1 MGKEHSLD
9 VSSFDHLAKQLGGA
23 LTRRNGVKAILATI
37 ATTLG
42 VKATAA
48 RITIPPT
55 CRNAGSACAV
65 DDDCCSGRCIAK
77 SDGKSRCARTTSN
90 RGKREHRGP
99 SPVPTATGVPGW
111 HEVATIGSLGSG
123 KGQFDSPRGI
133 ALSPDELELYVVDTV
148 NDRISVWT
156 RPNANASWTADQTF
170 GNGAGSAQ
178 NQFETPLGI
187 SMADNGLDFYVA
199 DSDNNRVVRW
209 SRSSLASQWAA
220 TETIGQ
226 GQGSGPTQLWL
237 PGAVVVSEN
246 REQLFIAEL
255 QNARISQWATNGTDP
270 WAHVTNVGSS
280 GSGADQ
286 FSMPLGVTLSA
297 DMLELYIADTGNNR
311 VSIWTRATSGDP
323 FTAATALSGF
333 SSPKGLVLS
342 SDGLTLYVTDFGA
355 NRVVAWARAT
365 TSGTWAPSAT
375 IASLGLN
382 GPYGIALSANDR
394 TLFVSDMFNNRVVV
408 YRYS

>member
-1 MGKEHSLD
+1 MPIGLPLS
-9 VSSFDHLAKQLGGA
+9 
-23 LTRRNGVKAILATI
+23 RRTSAKAILATI

-42 VKATAA
+42 VKAAAA

-55 CRNAGSACAV
+55 CRNAGSTCAE

-90 RGKREHRGP
+90 RGKRDKREHRGP

-199 DSDNNRVVRW
+199 DSDNDRIVRW
-209 SRSSLASQWAA
+209 SRSSLSGQWSAS
-220 TETIGQ
+220 ETIGQ
-226 GQGSGPTQLWL
+226 GRGSGPAQLMG
-237 PGAVVVSEN
+237 PSAVVVSEN
-246 REQLFIAEL
+246 RQQLFIAEL
-255 QNARISQWATNGTDP
+255 QNARISQWATNETDP
-270 WAHVTNVGSS
+270 WVHVSNYGSS
-280 GSGADQ
+280 GSGANQ
-286 FSMPLGVTLSA
+286 FSMPLGITLSA
-297 DMLELYIADTGNNR
+297 DMLELYIADTNNNR
-311 VSIWTRATSGDP
+311 VSVWTRATTGDT
-323 FTAATALSGF
+323 FSASTTLNGF
-333 SSPKGLVLS
+333 SSPKSLVLS
-342 SDGLTLYVTDFGA
+342 SDGLTLYVTDSGA

-375 IASLGLN
+375 IASLGLD
-382 GPYGIALSANDR
+382 GPWGISISANDR
-394 TLFVSDMFNNRVVV
+394 TLYVSDMFNNRVVV

>member
-1 MGKEHSLD
+1 MPFCLPLSRRTGAKAM
-9 VSSFDHLAKQLGGA
+9 LAS
-23 LTRRNGVKAILATI
+23 IATI
-37 ATTLG
+37 LG
-42 VKATAA
+42 VKAAAA

-55 CRNAGSACAV
+55 CRNAGSTCAE

-77 SDGKSRCARTTSN
+77 RDGRSRCARTTSN
-90 RGKREHRGP
+90 RSKRDTRGNSKDRRP

-123 KGQFDSPRGI
+123 ADQFDSPRGI

-156 RPNANASWTADQTF
+156 RPDTTSSWAANQTL
-170 GNGAGSAQ
+170 GNGAGSAL

-187 SMADNGLDFYVA
+187 SMADNGLSFYVA

-226 GQGSGPTQLWL
+226 GQGSGPAQLWL
-237 PGAVVVSEN
+237 PGAVVVSED
-246 REQLFIAEL
+246 RQQLFIAEI

-270 WAHVTNVGSS
+270 WAHVTNFGSS
-280 GSGADQ
+280 GSSGNQ

-311 VSIWTRATSGDP
+311 VSVWTRATTGD
-323 FTAATALSGF
+323 TLSASTTLTGF

-342 SDGLTLYVTDFGA
+342 SDGLTLYVTDSGA

-394 TLFVSDMFNNRVVV
+394 TLYVSDMFNNRVVV